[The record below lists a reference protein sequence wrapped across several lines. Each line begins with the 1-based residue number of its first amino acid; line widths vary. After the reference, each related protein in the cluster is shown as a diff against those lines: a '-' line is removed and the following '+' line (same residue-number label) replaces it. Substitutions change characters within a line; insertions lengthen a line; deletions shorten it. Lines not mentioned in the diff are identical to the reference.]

1 MNKYRIVFILFC
13 FSINAFTQDLIPFN
27 LNNKWGFANSEGE
40 LIIKAT
46 YDSVGVFNRSRL
58 LRRNVSIVK
67 KNGAYNIINEQ
78 NVPLFDFNLKLQ
90 FIDLMESHIIVKRA
104 DNKFVA
110 YDIFKHKL
118 DLRTF
123 DSYDDQT
130 GYTLSI
136 ESNDKIGLI
145 DYKLETII
153 PVEYDFM
160 YYQWFYSRGYES
172 EEAINAIFENLQPT
186 VKDSEIYVD
195 DEKVDFNKNMMILTV
210 VNEKESKRVL
220 KYIDTVSDNEKFD
233 NIDDVAYS
241 TIESTVTDDN
251 DKDYEIEKEKLQY
264 VFTKC
269 RDDSGMCIFS
279 KDSKRGVYN
288 LITKKESQLFDNI
301 YPNIYFKYFTVKSDD
316 MEGLMDSNFDLLIP
330 TSYEDI
336 RIDYQS
342 DYIVYA
348 KKEGDLYDYFNLK
361 TKKYIYK
368 DSEYKK
374 GDYLYRGTSEGKY
387 FFPVEKNGKFYYV
400 NEDGLEYTNPN

>member
-1 MNKYRIVFILFC
+1 MNKYCIVLILFC
-13 FSINAFTQDLIPFN
+13 ASLNAFTQDLIPYR
-27 LNNKWGFANSEGE
+27 LNNKWGFANSDGE
-40 LIIKAT
+40 LVIKAT

-58 LRRNVSIVK
+58 LRKNVSIVK

-78 NVPLFDFNLKLQ
+78 NVPLFDFSLKLQ
-90 FIDLMESHIIVKRA
+90 FIDIMESHIIVKRA
-104 DNKFVA
+104 DDKFVA

-118 DLRTF
+118 DSRTF

-145 DYKLETII
+145 DHKLETII

-160 YYQWFYSRGYES
+160 YYQWFYDRGYES
-172 EEAINAIFENLQPT
+172 EEVITAIFNNFETT
-186 VKDSEIYVD
+186 VKNNKLYVNN
-195 DEKVDFNKNMMILTV
+195 EKVDYNRCMMILTV

-220 KYIDTVSDNEKFD
+220 KYIDTVSDNERFD
-233 NIDDVAYS
+233 EIDEVVYS
-241 TIESTVTDDN
+241 TIKSTDTN

-269 RDDSGMCIFS
+269 RDESGMCIFS

-288 LITKKESQLFDNI
+288 LNTKKESQLFDNI
-301 YPNIYFKYFTVKSDD
+301 YPNIYFKYFTVKRDG
-316 MEGLMDSNFDLLIP
+316 MEGLMDSNFDILLPI
-330 TSYEDI
+330 SYEDI
-336 RIDYQS
+336 QIDYQS

-348 KKEGDLYDYFNLK
+348 KKEDDLYDYYNLK

-374 GDYLYRGTSEGKY
+374 GNYIYRGTSEGKY